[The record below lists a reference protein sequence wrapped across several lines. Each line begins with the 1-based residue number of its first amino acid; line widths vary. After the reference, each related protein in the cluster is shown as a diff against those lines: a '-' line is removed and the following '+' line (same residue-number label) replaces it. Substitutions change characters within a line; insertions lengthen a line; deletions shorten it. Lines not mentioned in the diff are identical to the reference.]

1 MSFVGLKVNFRFEHF
16 NGLFFCDYC
25 SMGIYA
31 YQFVVKSPYA
41 NFDGIA
47 CKSQYFFAPFP
58 SKINPSYKYFIV
70 DKVIILG
77 GKKFSFKKRK

>member
-70 DKVIILG
+70 DK
-77 GKKFSFKKRK
+77 